1 MLMKLLIFLCISI
14 SSIFYIFYIIA
25 QTPYSSALRCK
36 RYKF

>member
-14 SSIFYIFYIIA
+14 SIIFYIFYISP
-25 QTPYSSALRCK
+25 QTPYSSASRCK

>member
-14 SSIFYIFYIIA
+14 RIIFYIFYNIA
-25 QTPYSSALRCK
+25 EKPYLSAFRCK